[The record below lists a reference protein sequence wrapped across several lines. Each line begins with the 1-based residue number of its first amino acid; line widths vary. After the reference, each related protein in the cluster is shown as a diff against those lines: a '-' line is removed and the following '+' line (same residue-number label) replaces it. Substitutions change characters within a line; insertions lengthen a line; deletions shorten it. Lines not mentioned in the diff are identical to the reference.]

1 MNQDL
6 PRWPRIAVAAATV
19 VGLAAGVAG
28 SAVVTGIADGD
39 RTPEIDPGSV
49 TLVSYDTCDSA
60 LDELKSAAL
69 PHVGPYG
76 LGGEYGI
83 AVDGAGEGDVQ
94 IADGKA
100 AVPMEAEGQ
109 AREAAP
115 APPGAEG
122 QATAGEAPAHSG
134 TNNYESDV
142 DEPDIVKTDGRRVV
156 SIAGGRLRV
165 VDVASHKQTALVS
178 LPTGYATQLLLSG
191 DRALVLTASGGVVE
205 PMPRMEKPMPGG
217 GSPGEPVPDDTPP
230 DAPPDTGTPP
240 IDEPVD
246 PAFGAQLV
254 LVDLTGSGKV
264 LGTLA
269 VEGSYLDARQV
280 GSVARV
286 VVRSTP
292 RLKFTYPNG
301 ARTPSDAV
309 AHNRG
314 AVESSSI
321 SDWLP
326 RYHLSAAG
334 RQSSGELLECTALSH
349 PERYTGTA
357 MLTVLTVDLT
367 KQLGTGDPIG
377 IAADGNTVYGTGT
390 NLYVADDHFAH
401 GVPGF
406 GPAEGPVP
414 TPGGQRTEIYQFDI
428 SGAGKPKHVASGG
441 VPGSLLSQY
450 SLSEHEG
457 NLRVATTVAGG
468 EESHS
473 MVSVLTRRGKALAQ
487 VGRVDGLGKG
497 ERIYAV
503 RFLGATAHVV
513 TFRQTDPLY
522 TVDLSDPA
530 KPKVTGELKITGYSS
545 YLHPVGDGR
554 LLGIGQEA
562 TSTGMTTGTQVSLFD
577 TSDQRGAK
585 RIAQLHYEGGHSE
598 VESDPHAFL
607 YWPEKDLAVI
617 PMAGT
622 MADPSG
628 QYPDSGAL
636 VVKLSGRTLSEVG
649 MLRHEADRA
658 TGMPFLPRRSLVIGD
673 ELWTVSDAGMLVSN
687 LDTLREVAWLAFT

>member
-1 MNQDL
+1 M
-6 PRWPRIAVAAATV
+6 
-19 VGLAAGVAG
+19 
-28 SAVVTGIADGD
+28 
-39 RTPEIDPGSV
+39 
-49 TLVSYDTCDSA
+49 
-60 LDELKSAAL
+60 
-69 PHVGPYG
+69 
-76 LGGEYGI
+76 
-83 AVDGAGEGDVQ
+83 
-94 IADGKA
+94 
-100 AVPMEAEGQ
+100 
-109 AREAAP
+109 
-115 APPGAEG
+115 
-122 QATAGEAPAHSG
+122 
-134 TNNYESDV
+134 
-142 DEPDIVKTDGRRVV
+142 
-156 SIAGGRLRV
+156 
-165 VDVASHKQTALVS
+165 
-178 LPTGYATQLLLSG
+178 
-191 DRALVLTASGGVVE
+191 
-205 PMPRMEKPMPGG
+205 
-217 GSPGEPVPDDTPP
+217 
-230 DAPPDTGTPP
+230 
-240 IDEPVD
+240 
-246 PAFGAQLV
+246 
-254 LVDLTGSGKV
+254 

-326 RYHLSAAG
+326 RYQLSAAG

-367 KQLGTGDPIG
+367 KQLGTGDPIS

-441 VPGSLLSQY
+441 VPGSLLNQY

-503 RFLGATAHVV
+503 RFLGDTAYVV

-530 KPKVTGELKITGYSS
+530 KPKVTGELKITGYSA

-585 RIAQLHYEGGHSE
+585 RIAQLPLRRRALRGGGRPARVPVLAGEGPRG
-598 VESDPHAFL
+598 DPDGRHDGR
-607 YWPEKDLAVI
+607 PVRAV
-617 PMAGT
+617 PGLGRAR
-622 MADPSG
+622 A
-628 QYPDSGAL
+628 QA
-636 VVKLSGRTLSEVG
+636 VGRTLSEVG

-658 TGMPFLPRRSLVIGD
+658 TGMPFLPRRALVIGD

-687 LDTLREVAWLAFT
+687 LDTLRRGGLAGVHLIPAGEHARWCGRPDVGRHGR